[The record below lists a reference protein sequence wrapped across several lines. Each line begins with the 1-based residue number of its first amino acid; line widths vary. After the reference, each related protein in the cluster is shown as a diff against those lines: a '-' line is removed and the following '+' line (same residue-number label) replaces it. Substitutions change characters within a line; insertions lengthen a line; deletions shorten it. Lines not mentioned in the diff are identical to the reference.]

1 MVEGERKIEML
12 RKMLLIRG
20 FEERIKEVYA
30 GGLMAGLAH
39 LYDGEEAVAV
49 GACAALQDSDY
60 ITSTH
65 RGHGHCIA
73 KGGDVRRMMA
83 EVMGRKTGYCQG
95 KGGSMHIFDLSLG
108 ILGANGIVAG
118 GIPIATGAGLK
129 AKLQKTGQAVIC
141 FFGDAAT
148 NQGTFHEAANM
159 AGLWKLPV
167 VYLCENNLYGISVSQ
182 PRHQAI
188 KDVTVRAAGYGMP
201 GVVADGMDV
210 LDVYQKVTEAVERAR
225 RGEGPTLVECKT
237 YRYGGHHCGEPG
249 TAYRTKEEIA
259 AWRDKDPLPRFS
271 AQLISEGTLTAAE
284 LAELEQSVAAL
295 LDEAVEFGKASPLPA
310 PEDALNDVYV
320 S

>member
-1 MVEGERKIEML
+1 MLERQLLTEMF
-12 RKMLLIRG
+12 RRMLLIRS
-20 FEERIKEVYA
+20 FEERIKQVYA
-30 GGLMAGLAH
+30 EGLMAGLAH

-49 GACAALQDSDY
+49 GACAALKPTDY

-83 EVMGRKTGYCQG
+83 EVMGRETGYCRG

-118 GIPIATGAGLK
+118 GLPIATGAALQ
-129 AKLQKTGQAVIC
+129 AKLRKTGQVVVA

-148 NQGTFHEAANM
+148 NQGTFHESVNM
-159 AGLWKLPV
+159 AGLWRLPV
-167 VYLCENNLYGISVSQ
+167 VYVCENNLYGISVSQ
-182 PRHQAI
+182 ARHQAVR
-188 KDVTVRAAGYGMP
+188 DVAVRAEGYGMP

-210 LDVYQKVTEAVERAR
+210 LDVYAKVREAVARAR

-249 TAYRTKEEIA
+249 TAYRAKEEIA
-259 AWRDKDPLPRFS
+259 AWRDRDPLRRFR
-271 AQLISEGTLTAAE
+271 AYLTEHGVLTADEA
-284 LAELEQSVAAL
+284 AKLEREAAAL
-295 LDEAVEFGKASPLPA
+295 LDEAVEYGKAGPWPA
-310 PEDALNDVYV
+310 PEEALEDVYAE
-320 S
+320 